1 MSGDA
6 ENRQDS
12 RVEGNANGSA
22 EDAGAGAENPQ
33 VSHSSVGPAAESA
46 PPTAIPRPRPLFQGS
61 DAVPTLTMVNVSATL
76 QDDRFTDVAEI
87 TFDISPGECVSIA
100 LQDHRDSPL
109 PGFAL
114 GERISDTPPDHGSNR
129 TPSAAAKSHGFL
141 STKSEDVGMSGR
153 VLFEGVSWEYRSTY
167 GLLACRGRIGW
178 VLSQP
183 AWVNNLNVLENVLLR
198 QMHHTT
204 IPREALL
211 AEAQELAY
219 AVDLPEV
226 PAGRMTSIEISKL
239 RRAEW
244 VRAFLGR
251 PKLVMLHRAFNGIE
265 HSHRDALTKIV
276 QAAMQRGTA
285 ILWIA
290 GARDELMAANGLA
303 SRQYAMSGPRM
314 KRAEVVR

>member
-1 MSGDA
+1 MSSEGDP
-6 ENRQDS
+6 
-12 RVEGNANGSA
+12 V
-22 EDAGAGAENPQ
+22 
-33 VSHSSVGPAAESA
+33 
-46 PPTAIPRPRPLFQGS
+46 
-61 DAVPTLTMVNVSATL
+61 LTMVNVTATL
-76 QDDRFTDVAEI
+76 GDERFTDVKEI

-114 GERISDTPPDHGSNR
+114 GERVGENASKRSSSHAPT
-129 TPSAAAKSHGFL
+129 AAAKSRGFL
-141 STKSEDVGMSGR
+141 GTETVDVGMSGR

-198 QMHHTT
+198 QLHHTT
-204 IPREALL
+204 IPRKQLL

-226 PAGRMTSIEISKL
+226 PAGRMGAMEISKL

-244 VRAFLGR
+244 VRAFLGNPR
-251 PKLVMLHRAFNGIE
+251 LVMLHRAFNGIE
-265 HSHRDALTKIV
+265 HSHRDALTEIV
-276 QAAMQRGTA
+276 RRGLKRGTA
-285 ILWIA
+285 ILWLA
-290 GARDELMAANGLA
+290 GARDELMAANSLA
-303 SRQYAMSGPRM
+303 SRRYAMVGPKM
-314 KRAEVVR
+314 KRAEVNR

>member
-1 MSGDA
+1 MSD
-6 ENRQDS
+6 Q
-12 RVEGNANGSA
+12 VE
-22 EDAGAGAENPQ
+22 P
-33 VSHSSVGPAAESA
+33 V
-46 PPTAIPRPRPLFQGS
+46 
-61 DAVPTLTMVNVSATL
+61 LTMVNVTATL
-76 QDDRFTDVAEI
+76 SDERFTDVAEI
-87 TFDISPGECVSIA
+87 TFDVSPGECVSIA

-114 GERISDTPPDHGSNR
+114 GERIGESTMWSGNR
-129 TPSAAAKSHGFL
+129 PPSAAAKSRGFL
-141 STKSEDVGMSGR
+141 STEAVDVGMSGR

-198 QMHHTT
+198 QLHHTI
-204 IPREALL
+204 IPRSQLL

-226 PAGRMTSIEISKL
+226 PAGRMSALEISKQ

-244 VRAFLGR
+244 VRAFLGNPR
-251 PKLVMLHRAFNGIE
+251 LVMLHRAFNGIE

-276 QAAMQRGTA
+276 RNALSRGTGV
-285 ILWIA
+285 LWLA

-303 SRQYAMSGPRM
+303 SRQFTMNGSRM
-314 KRAEVVR
+314 KRAEVGR